1 MGAMKYRSDAQTVR
15 RHRVMVNLQLQ
26 EWFAT
31 IY

>member
-1 MGAMKYRSDAQTVR
+1 MRAMKEWTDAQTVR
-15 RHRVMVNLQLQ
+15 CHRALVNLQLQ